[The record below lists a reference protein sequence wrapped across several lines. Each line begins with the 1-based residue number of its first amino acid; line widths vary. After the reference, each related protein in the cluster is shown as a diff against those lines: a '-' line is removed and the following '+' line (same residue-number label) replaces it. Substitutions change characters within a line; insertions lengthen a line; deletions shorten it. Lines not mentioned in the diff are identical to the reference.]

1 MLLDEPSKDF
11 SELWLWRAFDELSAC
26 RNIGMAFE
34 RIKHSEIEAYARFH
48 DLDRDETWHLY
59 RVVMAMDDVLADH
72 VSKNRGTDS

>member
-1 MLLDEPSKDF
+1 
-11 SELWLWRAFDELSAC
+11 
-26 RNIGMAFE
+26 MAFE

-48 DLDRDETWHLY
+48 DFDRDETWHLY